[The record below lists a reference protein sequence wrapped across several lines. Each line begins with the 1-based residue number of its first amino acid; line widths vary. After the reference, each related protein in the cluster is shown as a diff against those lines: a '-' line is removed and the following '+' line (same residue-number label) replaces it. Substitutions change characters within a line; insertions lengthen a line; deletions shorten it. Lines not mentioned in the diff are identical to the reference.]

1 MSVHLSE
8 LLLLSHRSLKG
19 INLPDIASTSS
30 ILSVHAILMIHSF
43 ALRIKGK
50 ARMWQVLI
58 IIAWCESPLLHLYKR
73 FCSLYFLSLGYLP
86 HTAILDRIC
95 GDEITIFDYCTCT
108 RLFSSWT
115 EWELQN
121 SDNLRT
127 RKWVWTN
134 QLTPNR
140 SLLFNW
146 SNKRGSE
153 DYIRLEDQA
162 DFQNFLLTASVQH
175 EI

>member
-43 ALRIKGK
+43 ALRIKDK

-58 IIAWCESPLLHLYKR
+58 IIAWCESPLLRLYKR
-73 FCSLYFLSLGYLP
+73 FCSWYLP

-95 GDEITIFDYCTCT
+95 GDEITILDYCTCT

-127 RKWVWTN
+127 RKWVWSN

-146 SNKRGSE
+146 SNKREVRIILG
-153 DYIRLEDQA
+153 
-162 DFQNFLLTASVQH
+162 
-175 EI
+175 